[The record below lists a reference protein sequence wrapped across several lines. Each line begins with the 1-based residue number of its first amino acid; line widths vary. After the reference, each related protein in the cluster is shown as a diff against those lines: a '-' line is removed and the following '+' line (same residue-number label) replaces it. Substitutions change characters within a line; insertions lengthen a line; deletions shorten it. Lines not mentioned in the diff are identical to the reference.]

1 MQLRAGLKE
10 FGGRHADS
18 SSWLED
24 ALDGLPSEERTCLLR
39 REQAGL
45 AVAEIAEITGL
56 GPERTR
62 LALFSARERLRS
74 GLPER
79 CQPGGW

>member
-1 MQLRAGLKE
+1 MRADLKA
-10 FGGRHADS
+10 FSGRHTEA

-24 ALDGLPSEERTCLLR
+24 ALDRLPSEERTCLLL

-56 GPERTR
+56 GLERTR

-74 GLPER
+74 GLPAKSG
-79 CQPGGW
+79 PGG

>member
-1 MQLRAGLKE
+1 MQLRVGLKA

-18 SSWLED
+18 SPWLED
-24 ALDGLPSEERTCLLR
+24 ALGRLPSEERTCLLL

-45 AVAEIAEITGL
+45 SVAEIAEITGL
-56 GPERTR
+56 GLERTR

-74 GLPER
+74 GLPTGCE
-79 CQPGGW
+79 PGG